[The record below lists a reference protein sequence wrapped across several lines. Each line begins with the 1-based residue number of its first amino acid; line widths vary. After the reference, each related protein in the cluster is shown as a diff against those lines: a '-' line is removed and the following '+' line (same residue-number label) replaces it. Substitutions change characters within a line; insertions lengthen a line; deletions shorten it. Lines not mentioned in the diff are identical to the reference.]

1 MPGIRSSRAR
11 LPSANTRWSY
21 GKVISPLRACIVS
34 RRDCVSTEV
43 TEPMMNCWMGLC
55 GSISRTG
62 TTTCSGNTE
71 APTASGSIG
80 LKVV

>member
-1 MPGIRSSRAR
+1 MSWRKRMST
-11 LPSANTRWSY
+11 SA
-21 GKVISPLRACIVS
+21 
-34 RRDCVSTEV
+34 
-43 TEPMMNCWMGLC
+43 TEPMMNWRDAPC

-62 TTTCSGNTE
+62 TMTCSGNTE